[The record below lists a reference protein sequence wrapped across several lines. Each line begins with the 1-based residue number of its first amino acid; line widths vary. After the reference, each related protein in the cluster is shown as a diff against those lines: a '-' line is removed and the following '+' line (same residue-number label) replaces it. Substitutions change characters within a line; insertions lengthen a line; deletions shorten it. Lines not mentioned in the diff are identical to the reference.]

1 MTPKFWQMS
10 NKYRSWEVVR
20 EAESVDGRVGWS
32 QVGELAGPAAEAAV
46 RVLTPAIEAIK
57 CILY

>member
-1 MTPKFWQMS
+1 MS

-20 EAESVDGRVGWS
+20 EAESVDGGVGWS
-32 QVGELAGPAAEAAV
+32 QVGQLAGPAAEAAV

-57 CILY
+57 CILD